1 LPYCNDTSATLDG
14 WKRYYP
20 PDVFPSLWKYLEG
33 LIAAVELIAPDEVLH
48 ELARNDD
55 EVFQWAKAQVRM
67 FVSLDED
74 IQRATQEVLA
84 AFPKLV
90 DTRKDRRRAD
100 PFVIALA
107 EIRLCVVVTNERNQG
122 IPSRPR
128 IPGVCEHFGI
138 QCITLLQLM
147 QDKGWS
153 FHRLQQLLHM

>member
-1 LPYCNDTSATLDG
+1 LLPYCIDTSAILDG

-20 PDVFPSLWKYLEG
+20 PDVFPSLWNYLEG

-74 IQRATQEVLA
+74 IQRGTLEVLA

-90 DTRKDRRRAD
+90 DTLKDRGRAD

-107 EIRLCVVVTNERNQG
+107 KSRRCVVVTGERNQG
-122 IPSRPR
+122 SPSRPR
-128 IPGVCEHFGI
+128 IPIVCEHFGI
-138 QCITLLQLM
+138 RCISLLQLM
-147 QDKGWS
+147 QDQGWS
-153 FHRLQQLLHM
+153 FR